1 MSPLRR
7 SALRGHAAAVALVA
21 VTVAVGCAVLVAPL
35 WTEESQLTW
44 LLQALAQ
51 AVAAVACLRATRVA
65 EGGGRAAWAL
75 LGIGQAIWS
84 ATNAALAVALLAG
97 ADIPEVSVFDA
108 AWLIYYG
115 PTLLAVIVFYGVMQP
130 EPGWLG
136 IIDALVL
143 TAGAAVL
150 AWTLVLVPI
159 AEAAGGGTADTL
171 VNSLYPGLDL
181 LGLSI
186 VGWITIRRRATPR
199 WTVGLAAFFGLS
211 VLAGVFYL
219 DAALAEHPLTAGA
232 SGLLY
237 TLSSTALVV
246 AADMRRTGGRQARAT
261 AGGHTVPP
269 AWSQLLLP
277 ALVVPLAWVIGT
289 GGPAG
294 VAALAVVLAVVARLS
309 WSLLVLARLGEAHEA
324 LLRRDPLTGAH
335 NRRFLGEELGRLTA
349 RAVRSGEPL
358 AALVLDLDGFKALN
372 DTRGHAAGDAFLSRL
387 VSEMR
392 VRLRS
397 GDVLCRQG
405 GDEFVVLLPATDE
418 QGALLL
424 ARRMLDAV
432 EATRHAVGL
441 GVPVGGSAGV
451 VAARADGGVQ
461 ELLPRADS
469 AMYAAKWAGG
479 GRVVAWHGGL
489 DAILAGGGPGGPAL
503 R

>member
-1 MSPLRR
+1 MRGYA
-7 SALRGHAAAVALVA
+7 SAWALVA
-21 VTVAVGCAVLVAPL
+21 VTLAVGVAVLLAPE
-35 WTEESQLTW
+35 WTEDTQLTW
-44 LLQALAQ
+44 LLQAVAQ
-51 AVAAVACLRATRVA
+51 AVAAVACLRAAREATNA
-65 EGGGRAAWAL
+65 GRYAWGL
-75 LGIGQAIWS
+75 LGAGQAIWS
-84 ATNAALAVALLAG
+84 VTNAAFGLTLLLG
-97 ADIPEVSVFDA
+97 ADITEVSVFDA
-108 AWLIYYG
+108 AWLVYYG
-115 PTLLAVIVFYGVMQP
+115 PTLAAVVVFYGVMQP

-136 IIDALVL
+136 VIDALVL

-159 AEAAGGGTADTL
+159 ADAAGGGTADTL

-186 VGWITIRRRATPR
+186 VGWITLRRRANPR
-199 WTVGLAAFFGLS
+199 WTIGLVAFFALS
-211 VLAGVFYL
+211 VASGVFYL
-219 DAALAEHPLTAGA
+219 DAALGEHALTAGV

-237 TLSSTALVV
+237 TLSSTALLV
-246 AADMRRTGGRQARAT
+246 AALMRRSGGRSARAT
-261 AGGHTVPP
+261 AAEHTVPP

-277 ALVVPLAWVIGT
+277 ALVVPLTWVITGT
-289 GGPAG
+289 GGRAG
-294 VAALAVVLAVVARLS
+294 LAALAVVLAVVARLS

-358 AALVLDLDGFKALN
+358 GAVVLDLDGFKTLN

-418 QGALLL
+418 QGAVLL

-432 EATRHAVGL
+432 EATRDAVGM

-451 VAARADGGVQ
+451 VAARADSGVQ

-489 DAILAGGGPGGPAL
+489 EAILAGAGTVTPSL